1 MTAYD
6 TQQTTLTGM
15 KGMAA
20 NETDIMT
27 LPELAD
33 YLSMAERT
41 IYLWAQQG
49 RVPAF
54 KLGTSWRF
62 RKSEIDAWMVT
73 QRTGPIVS
81 VGRDPLVAPV
91 EPPKSGWRTKQD
103 EAAEDRA
110 AVETCL
116 AFIRETMEAGGREV
130 WPVEQFLDQF
140 GKRYVD
146 AALDQM
152 KKAREVTVTRQRGLE
167 GIEVPVIK
175 RRR

>member
-1 MTAYD
+1 
-6 TQQTTLTGM
+6 
-15 KGMAA
+15 MAS
-20 NETDIMT
+20 NEHDIMT
-27 LPELAD
+27 LPEVAK

-54 KLGTSWRF
+54 KLGTAWRF
-62 RKSEIDAWMVT
+62 RKSEIDAWMAT

-103 EAAEDRA
+103 EAAADRA
-110 AVETCL
+110 MLAACVE
-116 AFIRETMEAGGREV
+116 FIRETMEAGGREV
-130 WPVEQFLDQF
+130 WPVEQFLERF

>member
-1 MTAYD
+1 
-6 TQQTTLTGM
+6 M
-15 KGMAA
+15 KGMVA

-41 IYLWAQQG
+41 IYQWAQQG

-81 VGRDPLVAPV
+81 VGRAPLVAPV

-103 EAAEDRA
+103 EAAADRA
-110 AVETCL
+110 RVEACV
-116 AFIRETMEAGGREV
+116 AFIRETMEAGGSEV
-130 WPVEQFLDQF
+130 WPVEQFFDRF
-140 GKRYVD
+140 GNRYVD
-146 AALDQM
+146 AALNQM
-152 KKAREVTVTRQRGLE
+152 KGDKEISVEQQRGLG
-167 GIEVPVIK
+167 GIKVPVI
-175 RRR
+175 RRRR